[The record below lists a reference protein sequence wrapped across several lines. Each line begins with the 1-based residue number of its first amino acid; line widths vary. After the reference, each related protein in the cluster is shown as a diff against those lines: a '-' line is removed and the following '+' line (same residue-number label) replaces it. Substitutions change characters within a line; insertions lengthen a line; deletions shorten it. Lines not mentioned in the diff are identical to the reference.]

1 MSDET
6 ASRGEARAEIQRGKP
21 PTAPPLRLP
30 DLQGLTILVV
40 DDNED
45 AIEVLSTFL
54 KACGAE
60 TLLAR
65 SAIGALGYVDT
76 TLKMDAVVTDIS
88 MPQMSGV
95 EFAQK
100 VRGHP
105 FRNRL
110 PVIAL
115 TGFHEEHV
123 SSRSAFDA
131 FLRKPVDLDEL
142 AGAIRSLARR

>member
-1 MSDET
+1 M
-6 ASRGEARAEIQRGKP
+6 P
-21 PTAPPLRLP
+21 PPLRLP
-30 DLQGLTILVV
+30 NLHGLTILVV
-40 DDNED
+40 DDNDD
-45 AIEVLSTFL
+45 AVEVLSTFL
-54 KACGAE
+54 NACGAE

-95 EFAQK
+95 ELAQK

-110 PVIAL
+110 PIIAL

-123 SSRSAFDA
+123 GSRSAFDA

-142 AGAIRSLARR
+142 AGAIHSVVMRSRHPQTAGPTTN